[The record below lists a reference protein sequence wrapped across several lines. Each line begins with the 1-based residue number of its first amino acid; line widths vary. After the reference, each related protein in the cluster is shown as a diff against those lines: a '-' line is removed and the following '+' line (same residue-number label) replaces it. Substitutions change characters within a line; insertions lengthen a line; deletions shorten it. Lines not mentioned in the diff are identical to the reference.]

1 MSSRRFPGRLTL
13 PRQSLVTAGGSLVS
27 RAIGAVALLV
37 LVANC
42 SSASMAPR
50 TAAAAGTE
58 RVVTP
63 ADFGGSITVR
73 VGDVLVVRP
82 PMTTDRWQVAYDG
95 GFLEF
100 QGTSDDLAH
109 PGANGWTFHVR
120 RAGDTSLTV
129 TPVMRPGPNPPRFS
143 VGIHIDA

>member
-1 MSSRRFPGRLTL
+1 MSSRRYPGRFRL
-13 PRQSLVTAGGSLVS
+13 PFPSLVTAGASLVS
-27 RAIGAVALLV
+27 RAIAPVALLV

-50 TAAAAGTE
+50 TAAAAGAE
-58 RVVTP
+58 RVVAP
-63 ADFGGSITVR
+63 GDFGGSITVR

-82 PMTTDRWQVAYDG
+82 PMTTDRWQVAYDS

-100 QGTSDDLAH
+100 QGTPDDLAH

-120 RAGDTSLTV
+120 RAGETSLTV
-129 TPVMRPGPNPPRFS
+129 TAVMRPGPNPPRFS